1 MTDQPSV
8 KLFDL
13 NRMAKFVDPRKQTT
27 VYVVPGEVLAIVSL
41 DSGETWIDYGHNK
54 NLLVQGD
61 MQSVEDELNRALGAT
76 YAAHLQASR
85 EASDKLKDMLK
96 SVQMDDEEVMKFND
110 FIPKGVN

>member
-13 NRMAKFVDPRKQTT
+13 NRMAKFEDPRNGDTI
-27 VYVVPGEVLAIVSL
+27 YIVPGEVVSL
-41 DSGETWIDYGHNK
+41 LSLDPQETWVDYGANQRTLVH
-54 NLLVQGD
+54 LGVQG
-61 MQSVEDELNRALGAT
+61 VEDELNRALGAT
-76 YAAHLQASR
+76 YTAHLQASR

>member
-13 NRMAKFVDPRKQTT
+13 NRMAKFQKGGYTI
-27 VYVVPGEVLAIVSL
+27 YIVPGEIVCIMDFD
-41 DSGETWIDYGHNK
+41 DSEVWIEYGTGRSANVK
-54 NLLVQGD
+54 GTL
-61 MQSVEDELNRALGAT
+61 QSVEDELNRALGST
-76 YAAHLQASR
+76 YAAHIQASR

-96 SVQMDDEEVMKFND
+96 GVQMDDEEVMKFND